1 MQIFLSVWREFVRQK
16 ANLFFCIFFPSI
28 LIFVLGTILE
38 QWNIAEYEIPDIKVA
53 YVAEEEYPA
62 FEQFLTK
69 MEEQGMLT
77 VIKEEKEAEAISRI
91 DSEISAVLKY
101 DAESG
106 ELILHQG
113 ANEIANRTLHILT
126 ESYSSM
132 EDAAIICYQNG
143 ILVDMAQTEET
154 PVYITA
160 KKLGIERSMID
171 YYAVC
176 MLVMI
181 LFMGG
186 SIGGSMIFYD
196 FRQSGLFRRVSVT
209 PANKVK
215 QFLLMVLGTLP
226 MVVIQIAVIMF
237 CSIFFFGAHYCV
249 DIWGNLVLMLFF
261 IVVALAVNAFG
272 AVAGLL
278 LDVNPTA
285 VLMALNWI
293 MMFFAGTFAKEI
305 YIEGISNRMPMYR
318 IQQAAFDLT
327 LFGNYERVIRLGGIA
342 VLCIVLFM
350 AAGAWLF
357 CRKKKA

>member
-1 MQIFLSVWREFVRQK
+1 MQIFLSVWKEFVRQK

-28 LIFVLGTILE
+28 LIFVLGTLLE

-62 FEQFLTK
+62 LEQFLER

-77 VIKEEKEAEAISRI
+77 VIKEEKEAEAIRKI
-91 DSEISAVLKY
+91 DSEVLAVLKY
-101 DAESG
+101 DAASRAF
-106 ELILHQG
+106 ILYQG
-113 ANEIANRTLHILT
+113 ANELANRTLHILL

-132 EDAAIICYQNG
+132 EEAAVICYQNG
-143 ILVDMAQTEET
+143 VLVDMAQAEEA
-154 PVYITA
+154 PVYVTT

-186 SIGGSMIFYD
+186 SIGSSMVFYE
-196 FRQSGLFRRVSVT
+196 FRQSGLFRRVSIT

-226 MVVIQIAVIMF
+226 MVVIQIVVIMF
-237 CSIFFFGAHYCV
+237 CSIFFFGAHYCG
-249 DIWGNLVLMLFF
+249 DILGNLVLMLFF
-261 IVVALAVNAFG
+261 IAVALAVNAFG

-278 LDVNPTA
+278 VHVNPSA

-305 YIEGISNRMPMYR
+305 YIEGISNRMPMYQ

-342 VLCIVLFM
+342 VLCVVLFM

-357 CRKKKA
+357 CRRKEA